1 MNKIN
6 QRIELLN
13 NAELEDLYS
22 LPQFTD
28 EEREYYF
35 FLNEQELKLLDQYKK
50 PQTKLYLGFYKIPP
64 KMFPTSFSL
73 IYCLATSSATV

>member
-6 QRIELLN
+6 SRIELLN
-13 NAELEDLYS
+13 NAELEDLYV

-35 FLNEQELKLLDQYKK
+35 FIDVKEVQLLDQ
-50 PQTKLYLGFYKIPP
+50 
-64 KMFPTSFSL
+64 
-73 IYCLATSSATV
+73 